1 METQYI
7 KTPIKAPDFKRVIA
21 EIRTRTG
28 INAADAEAIEEFLT
42 EHCRM
47 VDGYYEEEYYIEL
60 DSVRFRAYNDG
71 YDDGRVDGYA
81 DGYEEGYAEGYDVG
95 YEDGYAV

>member
-71 YDDGRVDGYA
+71 YDDGFN
-81 DGYEEGYAEGYDVG
+81 EGYDIG
-95 YEDGYAV
+95 YDNGHSDSH